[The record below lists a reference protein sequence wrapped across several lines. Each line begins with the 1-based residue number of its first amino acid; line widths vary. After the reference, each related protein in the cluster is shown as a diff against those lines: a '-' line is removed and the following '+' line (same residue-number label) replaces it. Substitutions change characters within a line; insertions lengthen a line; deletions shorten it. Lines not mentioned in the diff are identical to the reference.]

1 MTHPSLEGSPS
12 SGEGKPRGV
21 IGFVLSGGANLGSV
35 HVGMVRALL
44 EAQVKP
50 DLIVGTSIGAVNA
63 AYLAA
68 DPSLEQV
75 ERLRKLWC
83 DAKAREI
90 FPLNP
95 LANCR
100 ALFTEGAL
108 CSAHRWRQF
117 VERRAPY
124 ENIEEAVVPLR
135 ITATDYEEGRSV
147 VFDSGPVV
155 DAIMASTAL
164 PGIFPPYWI
173 GDRWYLDGA
182 ISEQLPLKVALDAG
196 ADTIYVMAVSVPS
209 PPPDRRSPLA
219 VLRHAITILLYPR
232 IRLDALDLP
241 GEHSTLHIIQ
251 VPSVKTQL
259 SLWDMSRHGEL
270 IETAYESTK
279 RFLQAECDRDDRID
293 VTTVPPMEVETQVP
307 EEPVVER

>member
-1 MTHPSLEGSPS
+1 M
-12 SGEGKPRGV
+12 

-35 HVGMVRALL
+35 HVGMVKALL
-44 EAQVKP
+44 EEGLKP
-50 DLIVGTSIGAVNA
+50 DVIVGTSIGSVNA
-63 AYLAA
+63 GFLAA

-75 ERLRKLWC
+75 ERLRELWC
-83 DAKAREI
+83 EAKARDI

-100 ALFTEGAL
+100 ALFKQGSL
-108 CSAHRWRQF
+108 FSPHCWRRF

-124 ENIEEAVVPLR
+124 RNIEDAAVPLR

-155 DAIMASTAL
+155 EAVMASTAL
-164 PGIFPPYWI
+164 PGVFPPYRI
-173 GDRWYLDGA
+173 GDRWFLDGA

-196 ADTIYVMAVSVPS
+196 ARTIYVMAVSVPS

-219 VLRHAITILLYPR
+219 VLRHAITILLFPR

-241 GEHSTLHIIQ
+241 GEHPNLKIVQ
-251 VPSVKTQL
+251 VPSVKTQV
-259 SLWDMSRHGEL
+259 SLWDMSRHDEL
-270 IETAYESTK
+270 IATAYETTK
-279 RFLQAECDRDDRID
+279 KFLEAEHDQDERID
-293 VTTVPPMEVETQVP
+293 VATVP
-307 EEPVVER
+307 